1 MKANLKALEHRED
14 TKMKNTIMSVLLIW
28 SALYTLPSSQVY
40 AQIPTL
46 ELDSDPAV
54 EFVVTDPLGRK
65 TGYDFVLDQTYSEI
79 PHARYGYEGI
89 EGEDRYLPQFITGPS
104 GPPVDGLYLV
114 RVVGVE
120 SASFSLG
127 YSIDREGTLS
137 RQYVKEST
145 APGKVLYY
153 QFIYSSNPGVPITL
167 AKVPA
172 TNQVSGGIFHV
183 GGGTLSVKAKPSVN
197 FTSGTLNTLV
207 ATFRWLTS
215 YGITLSNPTSPTYG
229 FAKWDSVILIGDY
242 SYQKFRA
249 VGSVPINWEAD
260 VEYELFTTN
269 VSGGVGTGDF
279 ELTNAIPGG
288 EWFVDINYSDKSD
301 TLFYHPLAT
310 ETPLPIQLYYFY
322 AMVLTN
328 NWVQL
333 NWGTLSE
340 TNNYGFFVQKS
351 RSATT
356 GFSDIP
362 NSFVPGH
369 GTTLEPQHYSWIDQN
384 TSSGI
389 WYYRLKQVDLDATFH
404 YTDPVQ
410 VYVPEGE
417 VEVENLVVTNS
428 NQRRVTLGWSTRR
441 ETNNN
446 RFEVQVSRN
455 DSLHFRT
462 IPRSAVP
469 GHGTTNM
476 PHVYSYTDRRPTIG
490 IWYFRLKQFNEGG
503 RSRYTNMIRVDVR

>member
-1 MKANLKALEHRED
+1 MRLYRFVF
-14 TKMKNTIMSVLLIW
+14 VLLFFAW
-28 SALYTLPSSQVY
+28 SASIGQQ
-40 AQIPTL
+40 ADL
-46 ELDSDPAV
+46 EISANSILD
-54 EFVVTDPLGRK
+54 FVLTDPLGRK
-65 TGYDFVLDQTYSEI
+65 TGHDPLFNAGYTAI
-79 PHARYGYEGI
+79 PGADYGYDAI
-89 EGEDRYLPQFITGPS
+89 SDDEDSAGFSRTWTDLHWGTAIS
-104 GPPVDGLYLV
+104 GAYRLK
-114 RVVGVE
+114 VVGVE
-120 SASFSLG
+120 TGDYSLSCTG
-127 YSIDREGTLS
+127 RRNGTKYGTHVTGQMFPGRVYYYDLIFDVNPSVPVTLS
-137 RQYVKEST
+137 R
-145 APGKVLYY
+145 
-153 QFIYSSNPGVPITL
+153 VP
-167 AKVPA
+167 P
-172 TNQVSGGIFHV
+172 TNEVSGGIFHV

-197 FTSGTLNTLV
+197 FTSNTLNTLV

-215 YGITLSNPTSPTYG
+215 YNITLSTPSSPTYG
-229 FAKWDSVILIGDY
+229 FQKWDSVIVIGNY

-249 VGSVPINWEAD
+249 VGSVPINWDAD

-322 AMVLTN
+322 ATVLTN

-351 RSATT
+351 RSATS

-369 GTTLEPQHYSWIDQN
+369 GTTLVPQHYSWTDQN
-384 TSSGI
+384 TSSGT
-389 WYYRLKQVDLDATFH
+389 WYYRLKQVDLDGTIH
-404 YTDPVQ
+404 YTTPVQ

-417 VEVENLVVTNS
+417 VEVEDFAASNSSQREANL
-428 NQRRVTLGWSTRR
+428 RWATRR
-441 ETNNN
+441 EVNNH
-446 RFEVQVSRN
+446 RFEVQVSRD

-462 IPRSAVP
+462 IPNSAVP
-469 GHGTTNM
+469 GHGTTSTR
-476 PHVYSYTDRRPTIG
+476 HSYSYRDRRPSTG
-490 IWYFRLKQFNEGG
+490 IWYYRLKQFNEDG
-503 RSRYTNMIRVDVR
+503 RARYTNIIRVDVR